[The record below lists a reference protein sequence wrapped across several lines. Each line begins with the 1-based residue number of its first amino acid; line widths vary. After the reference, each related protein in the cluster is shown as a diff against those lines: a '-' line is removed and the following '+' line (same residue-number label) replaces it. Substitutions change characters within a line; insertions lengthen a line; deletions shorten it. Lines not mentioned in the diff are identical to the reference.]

1 MSHLSSRLVT
11 PFAAIAQGLLAAY
24 VWRFGNRGPVP
35 MHFGLDGTVDRYGDR
50 TEAVLLIAGMMV
62 LSSVIGLIIDA
73 SARMPEADDAR
84 RRGLAMAKSLGLA
97 MPCLVSALMAG
108 LALSADPTQLM
119 SGHIISTVLFALF
132 AVIGAVMGKVPPN
145 AFVGV
150 RTAWSLSSRLAW
162 DRSNRLA
169 GRLFLWFGLI
179 GMVASLALPQ
189 RLAMAFLFAGVL
201 IIAGL
206 SIFESWRVWRSDPD
220 RRAV

>member
-1 MSHLSSRLVT
+1 MTFSISRLVT
-11 PFAAIAQGLLAAY
+11 PVAAIGQGLLAAY
-24 VWRFGNRGPVP
+24 VWRFGNPGPIP

-50 TEAVLLIAGMMV
+50 TEAVMLIAGMMV
-62 LSSVIGLIIDA
+62 MSLIVGLMLDA
-73 SARMPEADDAR
+73 SARMTEADEAR
-84 RRGLAMAKSLGLA
+84 SRGLAIAKGLGVAL
-97 MPCLVSALMAG
+97 PCLVSALMAG

-119 SGHIISTVLFALF
+119 SGHIVSIVLFGLF
-132 AVIGAVMGKVPPN
+132 AIVGAVMGKVPPN

-169 GRLFLWFGLI
+169 GRLFLGFGLI

-189 RLAMAFLFAGVL
+189 KLAMPILIGGVL